1 MRLRSRQTAR
11 LLLTG
16 AAAVLSLPLGLGR
29 LSGLYLWSS
38 PLVLLD
44 AVLARQRLSWLCLA
58 ALAVLLI
65 ALFRHRWYCRW
76 LCPTGALCDLVAKG
90 RPPAGRLASL
100 PRIGGVI
107 LAATLVASLL
117 GAPLLSIL
125 DPVNLFT
132 AFFDIFRSQP
142 HWAVFLKAAGLI
154 LVLAASWAVPNLW
167 CGKLCPL
174 GSLQDSLSWARR
186 LFRKEKAAAPVFS
199 GGRRVLLGALLGV
212 GVKMGLG
219 RAAGPKMTARLHPPG
234 ALEPGKLGAVC
245 IRCGNCG
252 RACPTGIITPAVD
265 SWDMLGL
272 LTPAVEFD
280 SGYCLPE
287 CVACGSVCPTGAIRK
302 FSVEDKKHLVMGVVR
317 IQAEQCLLT
326 RHKECDQCLR
336 YCDYKALRIVRDEG
350 GMNARVEV
358 LADRCVGCGACE
370 VICPVTAVTVE
381 KV

>member
-90 RPPAGRLASL
+90 RPPASRLASL
-100 PRIGGVI
+100 PRIGGLI

-117 GAPLLSIL
+117 GEPLLSIL

-132 AFFDIFRSQP
+132 AFFDIFRSQQ

-154 LVLAASWAVPNLW
+154 LVLAVIWAVPNLW

-234 ALEPGKLGAVC
+234 ALEPGQLGAVC

-252 RACPTGIITPAVD
+252 RACPTGIITPTVD
-265 SWDMLGL
+265 SWDVLGL

-302 FSVEDKKHLVMGVVR
+302 FSVEDKQHLVMGVAR
-317 IQAEQCLLT
+317 IQAELCLLT

-358 LADRCVGCGACE
+358 LAGRCVGCGACE